1 MTDYGLGKF
10 GENVVGALG
19 FESSNVKPC
28 CALDF
33 GASLLWMLLNPLEQN
48 QTIIMNIPSLKLEL
62 HQI

>member
-1 MTDYGLGKF
+1 MVQENL

-33 GASLLWMLLNPLEQN
+33 GDLVF
-48 QTIIMNIPSLKLEL
+48 
-62 HQI
+62 